1 MASYVTSVAIAVAVL
16 AGLLGLLTYTH
27 DGSVLALQESIE
39 ELKYAD
45 VVEVAKD
52 PTSKGRLDAVLHLG
66 EEPGDLSVTV
76 PLLAKLTVDS
86 QELTRFAA
94 EISLGK
100 IGKPAAPHLKEL
112 VESDEP
118 AKISQGATAIKAI
131 GPGGELYLPLMKK
144 WLTSDDKQVRKR
156 ALFAMQ
162 GMGQHSMEAIDLVI
176 KALDDEDFNNQ
187 CMSCRILEVLGPDA
201 VAAEDKLLTLM
212 KEGNPS
218 TRGWA
223 ALVLGA
229 IGPTDET
236 DTAKVL
242 ADNLDAYLQVEKQ
255 RTLLGIAHLGP
266 EAAQFEER
274 IRTLMNDNDKHV
286 MPHAAYALWKVTG
299 NADESIAVFREM
311 FKSRDYLDDSIE
323 FVGKMQKEG
332 APLVEDIAEF
342 LEEENEGTLELA
354 VVALGNIGPPAATVL
369 GKIKP
374 LTWDDDALIRYA
386 AKEAIKQIEQT
397 DEDEAEEKEAGKK

>member
-1 MASYVTSVAIAVAVL
+1 MASYVTSIAIAVAVL

-27 DGSVLALQESIE
+27 DGSALGLQDSVE
-39 ELKYAD
+39 ELKYE
-45 VVEVAKD
+45 EVIEIAKD
-52 PTSKGRLDAVLHLG
+52 RASKARLDAVLHLG
-66 EEPGDLSVTV
+66 DEPGDLSITV
-76 PLLAKLTVDS
+76 PLLAQLSIDP

-94 EISLGK
+94 VISLGK
-100 IGKPAAPHLKEL
+100 IGEPAAPYLKDL
-112 VESDEP
+112 VESEDP

-131 GPGGELYLPLMKK
+131 GPGGKLYLPLMKE
-144 WLTSDDKQVRKR
+144 WLTSDDRRVRKR
-156 ALFAMQ
+156 ALYAMQ
-162 GMGQHSMEAIDLVI
+162 GMGPHSLEAIDLLV

-187 CMSCRILEVLGPDA
+187 CMSCRILEALGPDA
-201 VAAEDKLLTLM
+201 IAAEQKLLTLM

-236 DTAKVL
+236 DTAKLLV
-242 ADNLDAYLQVEKQ
+242 DNLDAFLQVEKQ

-266 EAAQFEER
+266 EAAQFEDR
-274 IRTLMNDNDKHV
+274 IRTLMNDEDKHV
-286 MPHAAYALWKVTG
+286 MPHAAFALWKVTG
-299 NADESIAVFREM
+299 NPAESLEVFREM

-323 FVGKMQKEG
+323 FVGKMQQDG
-332 APLVEDIAEF
+332 APLVDDIAVF
-342 LEEENEGTLELA
+342 LTEENEGTRELA
-354 VVALGNIGPPAATVL
+354 VVALGNIGPPAAKVL

-374 LTWDDDALIRYA
+374 LTWDDDALIRHA

-397 DEDEAEEKEAGKK
+397 EPGDAEK

>member
-1 MASYVTSVAIAVAVL
+1 MASYVTSVAVAVAVL
-16 AGLLGLLTYTH
+16 AGLMGLLTYTH
-27 DGSVLALQESIE
+27 DGSALALQESVKD
-39 ELKYAD
+39 LKYAE
-45 VVEVAKD
+45 VVEIAKD
-52 PTSKGRLDAVLHLG
+52 PASESRLDAILRLG

-76 PLLAKLTVDS
+76 PLLARLTVDS

-112 VESDEP
+112 VESDNP
-118 AKISQGATAIKAI
+118 AEISQGATAIKAI
-131 GPGGELYLPLMKK
+131 GPGGELYLPLMKE
-144 WLTSDDKQVRKR
+144 WLTSDDRQIRKR

-162 GMGQHSMEAIDLVI
+162 GMGQHSLEAIDLVI

-187 CMSCRILEVLGPDA
+187 CMSCRILEILGPDA
-201 VAAEDKLLTLM
+201 IAAEEKLLTLM

-236 DTAKVL
+236 DTAKLL
-242 ADNLDAYLQVEKQ
+242 AENLDAYLQVEKQ

-266 EAAQFEER
+266 EAAQFEDR
-274 IRTLMNDNDKHV
+274 VRTLMNDESKHV

-299 NADESIAVFREM
+299 KPDESIVVFREL

-323 FVGKMQKEG
+323 FVGKMQEEG
-332 APLVEDIAEF
+332 APLVDDIAEF
-342 LEEENEGTLELA
+342 LDEENEGTRELA
-354 VVALGNIGPPAATVL
+354 VVALGNIGPPAAKVI

-386 AKEAIKQIEQT
+386 AKEAIKQIEQS
-397 DEDEAEEKEAGKK
+397 DRNDGEKKEKK